1 MNTAVERATS
11 QSLAGERLFA
21 ERARKV
27 IILGHVQD
35 GGTYSLLTSTLA
47 QRTCQITHCT
57 AFSEL
62 SAGLIAQASLM
73 FVFVSSF
80 PGKSLLTRIG
90 AMLADAP
97 NLSVIPVVEYADQ
110 QCAAALLELGCV
122 DYLLAPFSGSQ
133 LHALLQRQE
142 SALAAQESFVSC
154 SQAGRRLLAMAQ
166 RVAMARA
173 PILITG
179 ETGTGKEMMARYI
192 HRFAASDDAPF
203 IAVNCAAIPEQML
216 ESLLFGHERGAFT
229 GATAAQPGKFE
240 LANGGTLL
248 LDEIG
253 ELPLGL
259 QAKLLRVLQEQKVER
274 LGGHKEIP
282 LNVRIIAATNRDLQQ
297 EVAEGRFRADLM
309 FRLDVLPL
317 HISPL
322 RERKEDVLP
331 LARRLIRKHAPHEQR
346 DDLLTTAACEALL
359 AHDWPGNVRELENML
374 QRALVLRNGLF
385 IQPQDL
391 GLERRMANPAVLNL
405 NGLNCPVQ
413 PMVQPSV
420 SSPMAASA
428 PGEMAAVEMGPMD
441 MVPVE
446 MAKEMGGKAA
456 LRASGKWA
464 EYQHVLDTI
473 RRFGGHKAKAAES
486 LGMTPRALRYRLTAM
501 REQGVQITF

>member
-1 MNTAVERATS
+1 MTVMPTTQAINRRHSSCNDSFISTGAGQVRRA
-11 QSLAGERLFA
+11 
-21 ERARKV
+21 
-27 IILGHVQD
+27 IILGRRQD
-35 GGTYSLLTSTLA
+35 EPYHLLTANL
-47 QRTCQITHCT
+47 QNNGCQLVYC
-57 AFSEL
+57 ADFSEL
-62 SAGLIAQASLM
+62 SSGLIADAHM
-73 FVFVSSF
+73 VFVFVSSF
-80 PGKSLLTRIG
+80 PAAGLFARIG
-90 AMLADAP
+90 AMIAEAP
-97 NLSVIPVVEYADQ
+97 QLSVIPVVEYADQ
-110 QCAAALLELGCV
+110 EKAAALLEMGCV
-122 DYLLAPFSGSQ
+122 DYLLAPFSSAQ
-133 LHALLQRQE
+133 LSMLLQRIE
-142 SALAAQESFVSC
+142 SALAAEEIFVTRSR
-154 SQAGRRLLAMAQ
+154 AGRRLLAMAQ

-192 HRFAASDDAPF
+192 HRFSAAENAPF

-216 ESLLFGHERGAFT
+216 ESLLFGHEKGAFT

-282 LNVRIIAATNRDLQQ
+282 LNVRIIAATNRDLQI
-297 EVAEGRFRADLM
+297 EVAEGRFRSDLM

-346 DDLLTTAACEALL
+346 DDLLTQAACDALV
-359 AHDWPGNVRELENML
+359 AHNWPGNVRELENML

-391 GLERRMANPAVLNL
+391 GLVTPQEDIAQPAAL
-405 NGLNCPVQ
+405 
-413 PMVQPSV
+413 
-420 SSPMAASA
+420 
-428 PGEMAAVEMGPMD
+428 MD
-441 MVPVE
+441 PDIS
-446 MAKEMGGKAA
+446 GKAA

-464 EYQHVLDTI
+464 EYQHVIDTI
-473 RRFGGHKAKAAES
+473 RRFGGHKTKAAES

-501 REQGVQITF
+501 RQQGVHITF